1 MSRHMSTLSVLMAFL
16 LAVSLGV
23 ASAETVDESEL
34 RSAAGRG
41 NSGEVARLLAE
52 GTDPNVP
59 DHTGRTALHHAGENA
74 QARILNMLLEAGGD
88 PDVQDRDGSTPLHL
102 AALFPYFELDSQV
115 SVRTLLSHR
124 ADPDLADRDGRTPL
138 HLVAGN
144 HQQATSIRDLVS
156 SGADVNAADR
166 RGDTPLH
173 YAVGRLS
180 KLSADVVAALVSGGA
195 DGNVRGGSGETPLQL
210 FVRDGSND
218 GRIVDALVDAGADVD
233 AKNPEGESPLHTA
246 IRNGGSSENN
256 RVVEALLAAGADP
269 CIKDVSGYIPY
280 NTAREDGEVHTML
293 ANAGGSDI
301 GCQDA
306 EVPMADYVVDPA
318 DWPGELTTRAN
329 IRSGPGTD
337 HDVVNTLAGGTPVHV
352 TGTVRNTGW
361 LRADVAGETAFVHAS
376 LVEEFA
382 PQDEAGQDLAERTEE
397 ASHMK
402 TESWKQPICVNEDGD
417 MVHIQLYDLYP
428 ALEVGTCVG
437 AVEVV
442 KTTTCDTRTSAC
454 VWPCPQG
461 DQECY
466 AEWTSEPEWPYEDY
480 EDDARAVAAT
490 ARRDAASTRD
500 QGLAAVLAFHE
511 FLRRLT
517 QGEATDGEDTTAA
530 IEAEDTAQEDASG
543 VDATVAS
550 IDTEPKCRDWN
561 DDMPVDTVC
570 WWEFTQPSGCF
581 FRGLAHQYTFHDDE
595 VSYRRETTWS
605 GACEAGVATGEGTF
619 THTIVE
625 NIYGHPEFKGP
636 QVIELMSGHYVDGV
650 KQGGWIDQHYPDD
663 ASAKIFEGP
672 YVDGQPHGRWIEHS
686 GVNNEYANNQCTS
699 EGLMVQGK
707 REGEWVKRCN
717 NGHCDVG
724 EYADGE
730 QIDYWWC

>member
-1 MSRHMSTLSVLMAFL
+1 MIRSIVNAPRRVAIAAILTTTLLLVVTSMAR
-16 LAVSLGV
+16 
-23 ASAETVDESEL
+23 AETVDESEL

-41 NSGEVARLLAE
+41 NSGEVARLLAA
-52 GTDPNVP
+52 GTDPDVP
-59 DHTGRTALHHAGENA
+59 DHTGRTALHHAAENA

-88 PDVQDRDGSTPLHL
+88 PDVQDRDGSAPLHL

-115 SVRTLLSHR
+115 SVRTLLGHR
-124 ADPDLADRDGRTPL
+124 ANPDLADRDGRSPL

-144 HQQATSIRDLVS
+144 HQQATSIRDLLS

-166 RGDTPLH
+166 RGDAPLH

-195 DGNVRGGSGETPLQL
+195 DGTVRGGSGETPLQL

-269 CIKDVSGYIPY
+269 CIKDASGYIPY
-280 NTAREDGEVHTML
+280 NTAREGGEVHTML
-293 ANAGGSDI
+293 ANAGGSDSD
-301 GCQDA
+301 CQGA
-306 EVPMADYVVDPA
+306 EVPVADYVVDPA

-337 HDVVNTLAGGTPVHV
+337 HDVANTLAGGTSVHV
-352 TGTVRNTGW
+352 TGTVRSTDW
-361 LRADVAGETAFVHAS
+361 LRVDVAGATAFVHAS

-530 IEAEDTAQEDASG
+530 IEVEEDAAREDTGSSFTDTTASDLPSPETCAIVREIDAESTWG
-543 VDATVAS
+543 DPEKHVEIANQCSTTVLLHIAFVHRVKTEWGGNYGKIENIWRMPGWGPPEQSDLYGEIIAPGGSTLYPAYGPTQDSQGNWHGEYFACVQYHPLSVHEAAGYAS
-550 IDTEPKCRDWN
+550 CKASKIPEFYWGCPDGTPYPSEITDEGDFCRD
-561 DDMPVDTVC
+561 
-570 WWEFTQPSGCF
+570 
-581 FRGLAHQYTFHDDE
+581 
-595 VSYRRETTWS
+595 RE
-605 GACEAGVATGEGTF
+605 
-619 THTIVE
+619 
-625 NIYGHPEFKGP
+625 
-636 QVIELMSGHYVDGV
+636 
-650 KQGGWIDQHYPDD
+650 
-663 ASAKIFEGP
+663 
-672 YVDGQPHGRWIEHS
+672 
-686 GVNNEYANNQCTS
+686 
-699 EGLMVQGK
+699 
-707 REGEWVKRCN
+707 
-717 NGHCDVG
+717 
-724 EYADGE
+724 
-730 QIDYWWC
+730 